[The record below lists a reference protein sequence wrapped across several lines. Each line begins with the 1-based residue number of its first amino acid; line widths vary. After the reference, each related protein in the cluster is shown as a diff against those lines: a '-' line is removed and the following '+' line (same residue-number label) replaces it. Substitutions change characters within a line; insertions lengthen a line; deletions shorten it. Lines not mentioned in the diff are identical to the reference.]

1 MPARP
6 RFRLPSRPPLL
17 AVALLGA
24 LPGLAAAVDFGRLEL
39 RSSLGQP
46 LRAEVGVSAE
56 AGESLVAGC
65 LRVAAPGPHELPTID
80 DARLDLRPASGGKR
94 LSIST
99 ARPLTEPAA
108 VLVIEVDC
116 GAGRSRHEL
125 PVLPK
130 PAAAAGGDWVVAAG
144 ESPELLARTLFP
156 GQPAAQRRFVAAL
169 ARANPAAGIDPAN
182 PARTLPAGGRLRWP
196 DWRALAADAGK
207 GVVPSKAMRAGDEPG
222 DAVAPAAGQL
232 QLSRE
237 LSAAPVVDDRTRETL
252 RREYQLLDMLQRAM
266 SGGLPLAGASAAA
279 GEGGMAS
286 VAGSPAAAAPA
297 PAQASLPPAA
307 AATEASS
314 IPPAS
319 APSATPAASV
329 AVAVPPAPPVSATAA
344 AAEPPPA
351 SPQPPPAVAAP
362 PSGPNVVPPPATAA
376 DEDAAGDPML
386 LAAAGLAVALL
397 LLLLVV
403 RRRRAAAQAER
414 EEFQNAQTIVLERP
428 LLAPAAG
435 EPSVPPPT
443 LTATPAIPQPPEEND
458 VNPVMELAEIMLSF
472 GRLQGA
478 AQTLQEYIEAN
489 PKEALQPWM
498 KLLDIYREGGM
509 RSEFDTLA
517 GKLHGNFNV
526 EVQQW
531 NGSSPPLPVDSVPR
545 VMRLEELP
553 HICEHIT
560 ATWGTQECLDYL
572 HQLLR
577 DNRGGERIGF
587 TLPVVQE
594 ILLLIDI
601 MTNREKAA

>member
-130 PAAAAGGDWVVAAG
+130 PAAAGGDWVVAAG
-144 ESPELLARTLFP
+144 ESPESLARTLFP

-169 ARANPAAGIDPAN
+169 ALANPAAGIDPAN

-279 GEGGMAS
+279 GEGGTT
-286 VAGSPAAAAPA
+286 PAAAVPAAAVQTQAP
-297 PAQASLPPAA
+297 LPPAA
-307 AATEASS
+307 AATEASAA
-314 IPPAS
+314 PPAT
-319 APSATPAASV
+319 ATPATPAASV
-329 AVAVPPAPPVSATAA
+329 TAAVPPAPPVSAAAA

-351 SPQPPPAVAAP
+351 GPQSLPAVAAP
-362 PSGPNVVPPPATAA
+362 QAGPKVVPTPAVAV

-386 LAAAGLAVALL
+386 FAAAGLAAALL
-397 LLLLVV
+397 LLLLLV

-428 LLAPAAG
+428 LLAPVAG

-443 LTATPAIPQPPEEND
+443 LTAAAPAIPQPPEESD
-458 VNPVMELAEIMLSF
+458 ANPVMELAEIMLSF

-531 NGSSPPLPVDSVPR
+531 NGGSPPLPVDTVPR

-553 HICEHIT
+553 HICERIT
-560 ATWGTQECLDYL
+560 AIWGTQECLDYL

-577 DNRGGERIGF
+577 DNRGGERISF

-601 MTNREKAA
+601 MTNRENAA